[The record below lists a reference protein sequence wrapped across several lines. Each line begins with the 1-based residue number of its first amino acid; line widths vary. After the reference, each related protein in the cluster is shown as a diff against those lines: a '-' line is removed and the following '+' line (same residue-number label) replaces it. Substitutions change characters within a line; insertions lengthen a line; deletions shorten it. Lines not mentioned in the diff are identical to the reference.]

1 MYRPSSKFILQILAV
16 FFVALNTFFITYHV
30 YFARRIV
37 PGVYVGRVKIGGMSV
52 TDARS
57 TLIRNE
63 PKKNTSIYFKYKNYT
78 YQTTLD
84 EISLKYDWEKTL
96 QTAVTVGRSGNFF
109 ADVGTK
115 TQGLFG
121 SITIKPD
128 YTYDEEAFQAFTA
141 KIDGSVNI
149 PESDAYF
156 KIVDDKL
163 VIIPEKEGS
172 TIEIKKLKEELKK
185 NFDTL
190 TFKLADIPVTKT
202 QPDITQAEL
211 EKKLDEVE
219 RIISKELT
227 LVHASQTYSPT
238 PTQLLKY
245 VKATEASNGDIELS
259 LDLTKVSDIVSQAN
273 ALVFKSPRGKITK
286 LEKDK
291 VISFE
296 LIESGEELNKDKFL
310 EDLETALFDSNT
322 LEPTI
327 SLATIEIDTTKDLDK
342 YGIKELI
349 GFGSSKYLGSI
360 PSREKNLLL
369 ASERLD
375 GALVAPGQIFSFNKT
390 VGEINAKTGYASA
403 YVIQN
408 GRTVLGDGGG
418 VCQTSTTI
426 FRAALN
432 TGLEIVTRHPHAYRV
447 AYYEQD
453 SGPGFDASIYQ
464 PSLDFQFKNDTAN
477 YILIETTANTEEKT
491 LRFNIYGTKDGRKVE
506 VSKPVLT
513 NQSAPPPTAYIDDP
527 TLKKGVRVQTE
538 HATWGAK
545 ALLTRTVTKD
555 GEILH
560 NDTFTSNY
568 QPWRAVFMVGTKE

>member
-16 FFVALNTFFITYHV
+16 LFIALNTFFITYHI

-37 PGVYVGRVKIGGMSV
+37 PGVYVGRVKISGMSV
-52 TDARS
+52 TDART
-57 TLIRNE
+57 TLNKNE
-63 PKKNTSIYFKYKNYT
+63 PKKSTSIYFKYKNYT

-96 QTAVTVGRSGNFF
+96 QKAVTIGRSGNFLT
-109 ADVGTK
+109 DVGIK

-121 SITIKPD
+121 IITIKPD

-156 KIVDDKL
+156 KIVDGKL

-172 TIEIKKLKEELKK
+172 AIEIKKLKEELKK
-185 NFDTL
+185 NFDNL

-202 QPDITQAEL
+202 QPDITQVEL
-211 EKKLDEVE
+211 EKKMNEVE
-219 RIISKELT
+219 KIVSKELT
-227 LVHASQTYSPT
+227 LAHAEQTYSPT
-238 PTQLLKY
+238 PAQLLKY
-245 VKATEASNGDIELS
+245 VKATQASNGNIELS
-259 LDLTKVSDIVSQAN
+259 LDLTKVSDIVSHAN

-286 LEKDK
+286 LNKEK

-296 LIESGEELNKDKFL
+296 LIESGEELDKDKFL
-310 EDLETALFDSNT
+310 ENLETALFDSSSEET
-322 LEPTI
+322 TI
-327 SLATIEIDTTKDLDK
+327 SLATVEIDTTKDLDK

-349 GFGSSKYLGSI
+349 GSGSSKYLGSI

-432 TGLEIVTRHPHAYRV
+432 SGLEIVTRHPHAYRV
-447 AYYEQD
+447 SYYEQD
-453 SGPGFDASIYQ
+453 SGPGLDASIYQ

-477 YILIETTANTEEKT
+477 YILIETTSNTEEKT

-513 NQSAPPPTAYIDDP
+513 NQSPPPPTAYINDP
-527 TLKKGVRVQTE
+527 TINKGVRVQTE

-545 ALLTRTVTKD
+545 AMLTRTVTKE

-568 QPWRAVFMVGTKE
+568 QPWRAVFLVGTKE